1 MELKEEIEKQ
11 ISIFENNP
19 IHQMPTIQEAQK
31 LIDLLDGKL
40 TATMEN
46 AGIVQYYLTLLI
58 IKNQIK

>member
-1 MELKEEIEKQ
+1 MELD
-11 ISIFENNP
+11 FENNP